1 MLGDDMAAGRGWR
14 PRRALRCVWRARGQ
28 FAPRGRG
35 SRAGSPIDAHCPP
48 RAPADA
54 RRLAHQIAP
63 ASRHPITLTPTPI
76 TPGSAHVV
84 ALQTNIRR
92 GEPAL
97 PPSPAERSGFATL
110 FFFFFFLPGLGFFPP
125 LCEFGRARE
134 ARARAAFSPSPSATF
149 HLSVGAAGVRFD
161 GPSRG
166 GARAP
171 AAAKRRP
178 AAKPARS
185 VSWVGWGEGGRG
197 ARGRERRGW
206 RHTARAGGG
215 LRAGRAW
222 GSRPGDRSPRHGRC
236 GAPGGR
242 GRHAR
247 RRAG

>member
-1 MLGDDMAAGRGWR
+1 MAAGRGWR

-28 FAPRGRG
+28 FAPRT
-35 SRAGSPIDAHCPP
+35 A
-48 RAPADA
+48 APAPDRPSTRTA
-54 RRLAHQIAP
+54 RP
-63 ASRHPITLTPTPI
+63 ALRRTHGGSHIRSHPPCGHPITLTLTPI
-76 TPGSAHVV
+76 TPCSAHVV

-97 PPSPAERSGFATL
+97 PPSPPPSGAASPPR
-110 FFFFFFLPGLGFFPP
+110 FFFFFFFGLGFFPP